1 MLRCAHMELPSALDR
16 AIMRTLCWF
25 AIFEY
30 PLSVF
35 ELWKWLWSPG
45 RAYSLEEIEVAVENH
60 AWLAERMERVDGF
73 VAVRQPRGVEEWVRL
88 RRERYVDAAR
98 KFGKLKRVAHW
109 FAMLTFV
116 RAVAAANTLAWW
128 HTRPESDIDLFVVA
142 RPGTVWSARFWCVL
156 PFALFGARPGQRTL
170 DAFCLSFFSSAEAL
184 DLSTLRMQEGD
195 PYLAYW
201 IASLVPV
208 LDKDGACARLLE
220 ANPWVRSALP
230 NAWGRDMTHAPQS
243 RVAFGNLFPSRGWFE
258 TLIAKFQQKKLP
270 VKIRAM
276 ANLDTRV
283 VLSDRWLKFH
293 ENDRRREYR
302 ERWEALQTEYV
313 A

>member
-109 FAMLTFV
+109 FAMLTWNMTAATNEDVTNVRRFV
-116 RAVAAANTLAWW
+116 ILSGSMMNEKSVISTMKNTG
-128 HTRPESDIDLFVVA
+128 RSV
-142 RPGTVWSARFWCVL
+142 
-156 PFALFGARPGQRTL
+156 
-170 DAFCLSFFSSAEAL
+170 
-184 DLSTLRMQEGD
+184 LSTALNELRPMV
-195 PYLAYW
+195 
-201 IASLVPV
+201 IA
-208 LDKDGACARLLE
+208 
-220 ANPWVRSALP
+220 N
-230 NAWGRDMTHAPQS
+230 
-243 RVAFGNLFPSRGWFE
+243 
-258 TLIAKFQQKKLP
+258 
-270 VKIRAM
+270 
-276 ANLDTRV
+276 
-283 VLSDRWLKFH
+283 
-293 ENDRRREYR
+293 
-302 ERWEALQTEYV
+302 
-313 A
+313 